1 MTLPRQTLRSATY
14 DLADALDVN
23 EFYQHKGWTDGL
35 PIVPP
40 TEERIVACLQAVG
53 LEAGDMVGV
62 ERVRQRPITAEKVA
76 INAVMAGCLPAYMPV
91 IVAILRAMCQESFNM
106 HGSTVSTGGSA
117 PFIEMH

>member
-1 MTLPRQTLRSATY
+1 MMLPRQTLRSAAY

-40 TEERIVACLQAVG
+40 TEDRIVECLQAVG
-53 LEAGDMVGV
+53 LESGDMVGV

-76 INAVMAGCLPAYMPV
+76 INAVMAGCLPGYMPV
-91 IVAILRAMCQESFNM
+91 IVAILRAMCQEPFNM
-106 HGSTVSTGGSA
+106 HRNTVSTGGSA
-117 PFIEMH
+117 PFIVVH